1 MTHSFVALGLAALT
15 LGSLDAGGQSAP
27 PSASDTRN
35 QTVYVS
41 VLGPKDVPVTG
52 LAAADFQ
59 VKEDGVTREVLKAEP
74 ATDPMQIVLL
84 VDDSQAAA
92 HALQPLREGLTSFVE
107 KLKGRAEIGIVT
119 VGDRATSLVP
129 STTDT
134 AALKKGITR
143 IFDRTAAGAYLLD
156 GIMEVSQ
163 GFARRKAT
171 RPVIVAVAM
180 DVVEGREGVEFSNL
194 HYDPVLKQL
203 QASGATLH
211 VLSVGTA
218 ASSLADEMRNRNMV
232 IAEGT
237 ARTGGRRDQILT
249 PSGIAEAMPRVAD
262 ELLNQYQV
270 TYARPEM
277 LIPPEKLQVTVTRPG
292 VTVRAR
298 TRVAGR

>member
-1 MTHSFVALGLAALT
+1 MMHSFVAFGLAALT
-15 LGSLDAGGQSAP
+15 LGSLNAGEQSATP
-27 PSASDTRN
+27 RASETRN
-35 QTVYVS
+35 PSVYVS
-41 VLGPKDVPVTG
+41 VLGPKDAPVAG
-52 LAAADFQ
+52 LTAADFQ
-59 VKEDGVTREVLKAEP
+59 VKEDGVTREVLKAET

-92 HALQPLREGLTSFVE
+92 NALQPLREGLTAFVE

-156 GIMEVSQ
+156 GVMDVSQ
-163 GFARRKAT
+163 GFARRKAS
-171 RPVIVAVAM
+171 RPVIVALTM
-180 DVVEGREGVEFSNL
+180 EGVEFSNL
-194 HYDPVLKQL
+194 HYEPVLKEL

-211 VLSVGTA
+211 VLSVGSP

-270 TYARPEM
+270 TYARPET
-277 LIPPEKLQVTVTRPG
+277 LIPPDKLQVTVSRPG

>member
-1 MTHSFVALGLAALT
+1 MKHSFLALGLAALT
-15 LGSLDAGGQSAP
+15 LGSLNAGGQSGP
-27 PSASDTRN
+27 TRATETQN
-35 QTVYVS
+35 PTVYVS

-52 LAAADFQ
+52 LAAGDFQ
-59 VKEDGVTREVLKAEP
+59 VKEDGVTREVLKAET
-74 ATDPMQIVLL
+74 ATDPMQVVLL

-92 HALQPLREGLTSFVE
+92 HALQPLREGLGAFVD

-119 VGDRATSLVP
+119 VGDRPTSLVA

-156 GIMEVSQ
+156 GIMDVSE
-163 GFARRKAT
+163 GFTRRKAS
-171 RPVIVAVAM
+171 RPVIVAVTM
-180 DVVEGREGVEFSNL
+180 DRVESREGVEFSNV
-194 HYDPVLKQL
+194 HYEPVLKRL
-203 QASGATLH
+203 QASGAALH
-211 VLSVGTA
+211 VLSVGSP
-218 ASSLADEMRNRNMV
+218 ASSMADEMRNRSMV

-237 ARTGGRRDQILT
+237 ARSGGRRDQILA
-249 PSGIAEAMPRVAD
+249 PSGITEALPRVAE

-270 TYARPEM
+270 TYARPEA
-277 LIPPEKLQVTVTRPG
+277 LIPPEKLQVTVSRPG